1 MKVWTLDTALQRCE
15 WPRHFREILSQT
27 ILTGLIADPYAAS
40 RLINFSTRSALV
52 PFHYSLRIF
61 NHLHNPNA
69 FTWNTIMRAHFELQN
84 NPHQALTLYKLFLA
98 KHAKPDNYT
107 YPTLLQCCAARVSE
121 FEGRELHAHVV
132 RFGFHQ
138 DVYVRNT
145 LINFYAVCGSMPSA
159 RQVFEESPVPDVV
172 SWNTVLAGYVQAGNV
187 EEAERVYRG
196 MPERNTIA
204 SNSMIVLFGRKGCVE
219 KARRIFDEVRGR
231 DMDMVSWSAMVSCYE
246 RNEMCE
252 EALVL
257 FVEMKASGVAV
268 DEIVVVS
275 VVSACSR
282 ILNAEMGRLV
292 HGLAAKVGVED
303 YVSLKNAL
311 IHLYSSC
318 GEIVDAQ
325 RIFDDGGV
333 LLDLISWNSMISG
346 YLRCGSIEDAEK
358 LFYSMPEK
366 DVVSWS
372 AMISGYAQHEC
383 FSEALALFQ
392 EMQLHGF
399 PEEK

>member
-1 MKVWTLDTALQRCE
+1 MKVWTLDAALQRCQ

-27 ILTGLIADPYAAS
+27 ILTGLISDPYAAS

-52 PFHYSLRIF
+52 PFDYSLRIF
-61 NHLHNPNA
+61 NHLHNPNP

-84 NPHQALTLYKLFLA
+84 NPHQAITLYKLFLA

-107 YPTLLQCCAARVSE
+107 YPIPLQCCAARVSD
-121 FEGRELHAHVV
+121 FEGRELHAHVL
-132 RFGFHQ
+132 RFGFRQ

-145 LINFYAVCGSMPSA
+145 LINLYAICGRMSSA
-159 RQVFEESPVPDVV
+159 RQVFEESPVWDLV

-187 EEAERVYRG
+187 KEAERVYRG

-219 KARRIFDEVRGR
+219 KARRIFDEVRWR

-246 RNEMCE
+246 QNEMCE

-257 FVEMKASGVAV
+257 FVEMKASGVTV

-292 HGLAAKVGVED
+292 
-303 YVSLKNAL
+303 
-311 IHLYSSC
+311 
-318 GEIVDAQ
+318 
-325 RIFDDGGV
+325 
-333 LLDLISWNSMISG
+333 
-346 YLRCGSIEDAEK
+346 
-358 LFYSMPEK
+358 
-366 DVVSWS
+366 
-372 AMISGYAQHEC
+372 
-383 FSEALALFQ
+383 
-392 EMQLHGF
+392 
-399 PEEK
+399 